1 MKKRICILFLLSV
14 FSIGLLSAK
23 VSLVFD
29 VGPLFTHF
37 DHLSGS
43 NYSWSTNV
51 GGLNFV
57 LRGEFAKNF
66 GVYGMGNFA
75 FGSRLSQTHGNST
88 HTWSADLTYAI
99 DSQFGFFYAFKP
111 IKDLEIM
118 LGFGVGIGGS
128 GYRTSGKSR
137 KYLAHY
143 TNIGGGFNVDVSY
156 MFTKMIGVYGGL
168 SDTMYAPV
176 AQNTKLTV
184 GDHTWEES
192 YSGSKAGRFANAF
205 SLKAG
210 VQLKF

>member
-37 DHLSGS
+37 DHLSSGDHG
-43 NYSWSTNV
+43 WSTNV

-66 GVYGMGNFA
+66 GVYGMGNLA
-75 FGSRLSQTHGNST
+75 FGSRLSQTSGRST

-111 IKDLEIM
+111 IKNLEIM
-118 LGFGVGIGGS
+118 LGFGLGIGGS

-176 AQNTKLTV
+176 ARNTDETI
-184 GDHTWEES
+184 GDHNYTKS
-192 YSGSKAGRFANAF
+192 YSGSGAGRFANAF